1 MNKKYIILALAIM
14 ACINMV
20 SAADTYVES
29 LQKLN
34 EQVASSEK
42 NIRDDINSFNA
53 AFKDT
58 FTLVDNEI
66 SRLILAN
73 GAMVGVVFAIMFLVY
88 AKTTSRTKRD
98 LQVLLSA
105 HAKHIDNMISSR
117 LNDFE
122 LRMDNKLRARDTN
135 TLSKLGGEF
144 DSMIGN
150 IVDSDDTMTRRRPD
164 KESKTALE
172 EPKVEDSKPAE
183 KKPSQNGMERISA
196 AIKTIEPTVDKDG
209 KVKILKEQTPSSNRL
224 LKRLKRGVR
233 RLLGKDK
240 PKEKVQEFKK

>member
-34 EQVASSEK
+34 EQVATSEK

-105 HAKHIDNMISSR
+105 HAKHIDNMISNR
-117 LNDFE
+117 LNEFE

-144 DSMIGN
+144 DSMVGS
-150 IVDSDDTMTRRRPD
+150 IVESDETMTRRRPE
-164 KESKTALE
+164 KETKTALE
-172 EPKVEDSKPAE
+172 EPKVAENKPTE
-183 KKPSQNGMERISA
+183 KKNGVERISA
-196 AIKTIEPTVDKDG
+196 AIKTIEPAVDKDG
-209 KVKILKEQTPSSNRL
+209 KVKILKEQTPSSNRF
-224 LKRLKRGVR
+224 LKRMKRGVR

-240 PKEKVQEFKK
+240 PKEKIQEFKK